1 MTEKVWLRFETKPK
15 DGTALKLRIQDLP
28 PARADEALELR
39 LTQFA
44 ADEVVHK
51 AAGITKNPEA
61 VESYKEYLNLLKQ
74 DPSYSTVICCEDN
87 GDDAGDIL
95 GVSSI
100 SLAKED
106 FNWDQILEMIKK
118 DGPEEIRKLTAVFK
132 STSDMYKPV
141 KELNLK
147 EYLEDHSILV
157 MPGYRCCGIAQ
168 QFLKTRRLQCAELGV
183 LKTGGWMTGYGTQIA
198 AERDGW
204 ETVFE
209 VKYDDLAREH
219 NLVFEDA
226 PPTMKYMIAGPLTTY
241 TQNQNS
247 HLLN

>member
-1 MTEKVWLRFETKPK
+1 MTEKVWLRFETKSK

-28 PARADEALELR
+28 SERVDEAMELR
-39 LTQFA
+39 LKHFV

-61 VESYKEYLNLLKQ
+61 VEAYKEYLNMLKQ
-74 DPSYSTVICCEDN
+74 DPRRSTVICCEDI

-95 GVSSI
+95 GVSGV
-100 SLAKED
+100 SLVKED

-118 DGPEEIRKLTAVFK
+118 NCLEEARKLTAVFK
-132 STSDMYKPV
+132 ATSDMYQPV

-147 EYLEDHSILV
+147 KYLDDDTVLV
-157 MPGYRCCGIAQ
+157 MPGYRGCGIAQ

-198 AERDGW
+198 ADRDGW

-209 VKYDDLAREH
+209 VKYEDLAREH
-219 NLVFEDA
+219 DLVFEDA
-226 PPTMKYMIAGPLTTY
+226 PPTMKYMIAGPLA
-241 TQNQNS
+241 S
-247 HLLN
+247 SEK